1 MPNWCYNTL
10 IIEAEP
16 QVIAKIKA
24 QLSAPYEDKYQDFK
38 SDTWITQTVQKD
50 FSFWNIIRP
59 PADKMDEYHS
69 AKGWSDGKSY
79 GDTEYN
85 WYNWNTSNW
94 GVKWDASD
102 PELVEEDETSLQ
114 YRFNTP
120 WGVAEEAMN
129 TLSAQYP
136 EVEFC
141 LSFEEET
148 GWGGE
153 LLFTE
158 GSSIIIN
165 EFAQKCYACDKQ
177 WQHGEEYWDEYDD
190 DTGQHKCE
198 ANGSAIEDKEKAN
211 V

>member
-50 FSFWNIIRP
+50 LSFWNIIRP
-59 PADKMDEYHS
+59 ENMDEYHGTHGYT
-69 AKGWSDGKSY
+69 ADGKV
-79 GDTEYN
+79 GDTPLN
-85 WYNWNTSNW
+85 WYNWNIANW

-120 WGVAEEAMN
+120 WGVAEQALS
-129 TLSAQYP
+129 TLSTQYP
-136 EVEFC
+136 DVGFN
-141 LSFEEET
+141 LDFEEET

-153 LLFTE
+153 LEFTNGE
-158 GSSIIIN
+158 CQTIN

-190 DTGQHKCE
+190 DTGQHKCV
-198 ANGSAIEDKEKAN
+198 ANDYAIEKEEVKA
-211 V
+211 